1 MRHLL
6 RIVCASLFFLIAP
19 AAFAAPHGPMGTL
32 RGTVVDANSSAPI
45 AGATV
50 RLHDN
55 LNQFLA
61 STETAGD
68 GSYEFVA
75 PPARYFVFAVAPGHI
90 GQIFTGV
97 PCATDA
103 VGVPLCS
110 LLVGTGIN
118 LDSNEIF
125 AANFALTPGG
135 GVSGTI
141 RDEATG
147 QPLAGAPVLLWI
159 TGGALSFR
167 STDSLGHYEFFAVLP
182 GNHHLTTS
190 HTAAGYLDES
200 YPDTLCPTGVPFD
213 CNPSS
218 GSPFPV
224 TAGSITTLQDMSLR
238 TRVVFDDGFETGDTS
253 AWSLVP

>member
-1 MRHLL
+1 MRYFL
-6 RIVCASLFFLIAP
+6 RFVCALLFSLIVP
-19 AAFAAPHGPMGTL
+19 TVFAASLGPMGTI

-50 RLHDN
+50 RLHGN

-61 STETAGD
+61 STVTAGD

-75 PPARYFVFAVAPGHI
+75 PPALYFVFAVAPGSI
-90 GQIFTGV
+90 GQIFPSI

-103 VGVPLCS
+103 AGVPLCS

-118 LDSNEIF
+118 LDSDEIF
-125 AANFALTPGG
+125 VANLALTPGG
-135 GVSGTI
+135 GVAGTI

-159 TGGALSFR
+159 TGGTLSFR

-200 YPDTLCPTGVPFD
+200 YPDTFCPTGVPFD

-224 TAGSITTLQDMSLR
+224 TAGSVTMLQDMSLR
-238 TRVVFDDGFETGDTS
+238 TRAVFDDGFETGDTS